1 MSEPRGGHGFR
12 SYHVD
17 GFEVLVGRGARE
29 NERLSLRVARQ
40 TDLWLHAAGHSGSHV
55 VVRSLD
61 GLTDQVPTV
70 VVEFAAGCAVWFSKA
85 RGAGGKVNVHVC
97 RAKDVSKARGAP
109 PGQVTIRNHETVRVY
124 SREPS

>member
-1 MSEPRGGHGFR
+1 VSEPRGGHSFR
-12 SYHVD
+12 SYYVD

-40 TDLWLHAAGHSGSHV
+40 SDLWLHAAGHAGSHV
-55 VVRSLD
+55 VVRSIE
-61 GLTDQVPTV
+61 GVTDQVPPAV
-70 VVEFAAGCAVWFSKA
+70 VQFAAECAVWFSKA
-85 RGAGGKVNVHVC
+85 RGAGGKINVHVC
-97 RAKDVSKARGAP
+97 RARDVSKARGGP